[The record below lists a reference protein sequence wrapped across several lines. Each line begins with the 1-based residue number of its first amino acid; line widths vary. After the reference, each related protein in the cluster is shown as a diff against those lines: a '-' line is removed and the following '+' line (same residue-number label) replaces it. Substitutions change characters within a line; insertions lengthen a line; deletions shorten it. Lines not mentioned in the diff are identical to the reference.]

1 MVSITFRGES
11 VLVDPV
17 HISKYNI
24 EGGASLE
31 QVIKDQFNPYSHN
44 FENIERELKGILGR
58 DPEDSEVYD
67 SLNQ

>member
-1 MVSITFRGES
+1 MVSIIFRGES
-11 VLVDPV
+11 VLVNPL

-24 EGGASLE
+24 EGEVSLE
-31 QVIKDQFNPYSHN
+31 QVVKDQFNPYAHN
-44 FENIERELKGILGR
+44 FENIERELKSILGR